1 MHDFT
6 EAPPLLTA
14 DDLADLEFPGPFNEV
29 DVAVAGA
36 LVRGA
41 CQWHVAP
48 SVETTLV
55 LDTEGGRVLF
65 LPSLHVTEVLSVTD
79 RAGNVLDGWTW
90 SASGM
95 LERTTP
101 WPSGFRAVQVRLRH
115 GLEKVPED
123 LAAVVADLAGSRA
136 VEAAKPAGLKAK
148 TVGNVSYQY
157 ADAPS
162 GNVLEPYGAVLWRYR
177 RT

>member
-1 MHDFT
+1 MLDFT

-14 DDLADLEFPGPFNEV
+14 DELAALGFPGSFNEV

-55 LDTEGGRVLF
+55 LDTEGGRVLL
-65 LPSLHVTEVLSVTD
+65 LPSLHVTEILSVTD
-79 RAGNVLDGWTW
+79 GAGTVLDGWTW

-101 WPSGFRAVQVRLRH
+101 WPSGFRAVHVRLRH
-115 GLEKVPED
+115 GLDKVPAD
-123 LAAVVADLAGSRA
+123 LAAVVADLARSRA
-136 VEAAKPAGLKAK
+136 VEDAKPAGLKSK
-148 TVGNVSYQY
+148 TVGNVNYTY

-162 GNVLEPYGAVLWRYR
+162 GDALEPYRAVLWRYER
-177 RT
+177 R